1 MSGIFNNWCKTQAH
15 SVAGHRLQML
25 TEDAGKRAA
34 VLPALDSAIKAHY
47 DEPTRLAQRI
57 QQWGFA
63 AAARAFNQR
72 LPLIN
77 KAQSGHMGE
86 ILLTEAVAEL
96 VPPFVVPIKRL
107 RWLDGRNMALRGE
120 DLIGVTQHSGS
131 VRFLKAE
138 SKSRIALSA
147 SVVGEARTALNHHDG
162 RPSVHSMLFVADR
175 LYELGQ
181 EALARIFDEYAHR
194 RDLSGAQLVH
204 LTFGLSA
211 NDSAQLFT
219 NDLQNCGNEIEQQ
232 AIGLVIQD
240 HADFIKGVYD
250 RLSNATQ
257 P

>member
-1 MSGIFNNWCKTQAH
+1 MSGIFNNWCKAQTH
-15 SVAGHRLQML
+15 SVAGHRLQIL

-34 VLPALDSAIKAHY
+34 ALPALDLAVKAHY
-47 DEPTRLAQRI
+47 DEPARLAQRI
-57 QQWGFA
+57 RLWGFE
-63 AAARAFNQR
+63 AAARSFNEL
-72 LPLIN
+72 LPQIN

-86 ILLTEAVAEL
+86 ILLTEAVPEL
-96 VPPFVVPIKRL
+96 VPPFVVPLKRL

-120 DLIGVTQHSGS
+120 DLIGVAQSGGS

-138 SKSRIALSA
+138 SKSRITLDA
-147 SVVGEARTALNHHDG
+147 SVVGKARTALNHHDG
-162 RPSVHSMLFVADR
+162 RPSVHSMLFVASR
-175 LYELGQ
+175 LYDLGR
-181 EALARIFDEYAHR
+181 ESLARVFDEYAHR

-211 NDSAQLFT
+211 NDSAQLLT

>member
-15 SVAGHRLQML
+15 SIAGHRLQIL

-34 VLPALDSAIKAHY
+34 ALPALDLAVKAHY
-47 DEPTRLAQRI
+47 DEPARLAQRI
-57 QQWGFA
+57 HLWGFE
-63 AAARAFNQR
+63 AAARSFNEL
-72 LPLIN
+72 LPQIN

-86 ILLTEAVAEL
+86 ILLTEAVPEL
-96 VPPFVVPIKRL
+96 VPPFVVPLKRL

-120 DLIGVTQHSGS
+120 DLIGVAQSGGS

-147 SVVGEARTALNHHDG
+147 SVVGEARAALNHHDG
-162 RPSVHSMLFVADR
+162 RPSVHSMLFVASR

-181 EALARIFDEYAHR
+181 ESLARVFDEYAHR

-204 LTFGLSA
+204 LSFGLSA
-211 NDSAQLFT
+211 NNSAQLFT

>member
-1 MSGIFNNWCKTQAH
+1 
-15 SVAGHRLQML
+15 
-25 TEDAGKRAA
+25 
-34 VLPALDSAIKAHY
+34 
-47 DEPTRLAQRI
+47 
-57 QQWGFA
+57 
-63 AAARAFNQR
+63 
-72 LPLIN
+72 
-77 KAQSGHMGE
+77 MGE
-86 ILLTEAVAEL
+86 ILLTEAVPEL
-96 VPPFVVPIKRL
+96 VPPFVVPLKRL

-120 DLIGVTQHSGS
+120 DLIGVAQSGGS

-147 SVVGEARTALNHHDG
+147 SVVGEARAALNHHDG
-162 RPSVHSMLFVADR
+162 RPSVHSMLFV
-175 LYELGQ
+175 
-181 EALARIFDEYAHR
+181 FDEYAHR

-204 LTFGLSA
+204 LSFGLSA